1 MSFGKG
7 DDDNEIDD
15 QDCTGKKV
23 SPLVPPPLVD
33 DTVIGVVIITLI
45 VALLI
50 DDCVIEPAG
59 T

>member
-23 SPLVPPPLVD
+23 SPLVPPLVD
-33 DTVIGVVIITLI
+33 DTVIGVVI
-45 VALLI
+45 VALIIALFI